1 MMAKK
6 RFFLRNRIFSVENI
20 IFALKFKRDEARKN
34 HSIVP
39 VGIAV
44 AVWLLCLFEVLKGDA
59 SGRASDGADGKTVG
73 TAIRPGKVS
82 PLQAP
87 VQENQAD
94 DEAGQAS
101 CRAYASASQ
110 VESLL
115 LTTLKFGKSVFG
127 VAPNPSTK
135 AEIGL

>member
-6 RFFLRNRIFSVENI
+6 RFFSRNRIFSAENI
-20 IFALKFKRDEARKN
+20 IFALKFKRNEAREN
-34 HSIVP
+34 HSIMP

-44 AVWLLCLFEVLKGDA
+44 AVWLLCLFEVVEGDA
-59 SGRASDGADGKTVG
+59 SGRASDGADGKAVG
-73 TAIRPGKVS
+73 TAIRPGKVC

-101 CRAYASASQ
+101 CRAYAS
-110 VESLL
+110 
-115 LTTLKFGKSVFG
+115 
-127 VAPNPSTK
+127 ST
-135 AEIGL
+135 